1 MSAIIIAC
9 IQASIE
15 IPKVPPCSFEQGSA
29 VAREPSISPLPDPTP
44 TIPSRALEAIDPAT
58 AGIESGLEDPAQA
71 SEAIELLG
79 EIVPSALVHDPDL
92 WLYRRRTVGLL
103 RRYLR
108 LSIEVGR
115 MPSLLGREIFRA
127 QLTAY
132 KSSTFEDSVIFV
144 HDVEHTLDRLHDF
157 HRQLIAK
164 VVLQEYSQE
173 EAARLLGCTHRHAAR
188 VYVEAL
194 DRVSELFLER
204 GLLTRLPET
213 KSVDPKKPCQ
223 GGQRPQFPLSD
234 SEET

>member
-9 IQASIE
+9 IQASVE

-29 VAREPSISPLPDPTP
+29 VAREPTISPLPDPTP
-44 TIPSRALEAIDPAT
+44 TIPSRALEAIDPA
-58 AGIESGLEDPAQA
+58 QA
-71 SEAIELLG
+71 SEAVELLG